1 MGTASKKAT
10 ATSVDDSTSA
20 IALTWRAAA
29 WNAKGET
36 TKAVEDLATAIAL
49 DPSAPDHVV
58 YLGTA
63 AGGVWKSTDGGL
75 NWTPKSDHEI
85 SLAIGAIA
93 IHASAPATIWAG
105 TGEGNDI
112 SADAY
117 FGYGPLLSTNGG
129 DTWELKK
136 DNLFAGTRINAIV
149 LERAG
154 AKMHVMVACTNGL
167 IESTDSGDTWAQ
179 TPVAGKKTRVTSM
192 VLMVS
197 PTCMEPTTSAP
208 ELTAPKWL

>member
-1 MGTASKKAT
+1 MTPNGWAPIGPSCLLYGQTGYGRKAG
-10 ATSVDDSTSA
+10 
-20 IALTWRAAA
+20 AAPVS
-29 WNAKGET
+29 GR
-36 TKAVEDLATAIAL
+36 ATAIAL

-93 IHASAPATIWAG
+93 IHPSAPATIWAG

-129 DTWELKK
+129 DSWELKK
-136 DNLFAGTRINAIV
+136 HNLFAGTRINAIA
-149 LERAG
+149 LEPAG
-154 AKMHVMVACTNGL
+154 AKMRVMVACTNGL
-167 IESTDSGDTWAQ
+167 IESPDGGDTWTQ
-179 TPVAGKKTRVTSM
+179 TLVAGKNTRVASM
-192 VLMVS
+192 VLLPDPDPMK
-197 PTCMEPTTSAP
+197 T
-208 ELTAPKWL
+208 